1 MVERVLTACGQ
12 TDIGEVAPLLALLRR
27 FAAEAAREEALIAC
41 EKLEQTV
48 VAELMRVRLAA

>member
-1 MVERVLTACGQ
+1 VFAPEKLAHA
-12 TDIGEVAPLLALLRR
+12 DIGEVAPLLALLRR
-27 FAAEAAREEALIAC
+27 FAAEATREEALIAC